1 MSTVPRMRTIPKA
14 FEELKK
20 LDPDTALTKTTLE
33 KMVKR
38 GEIPVVM
45 VGQHR
50 LINLDVLF
58 ETLYGLASEAP
69 KPPQQMI
76 GIHPINI

>member
-58 ETLYGLASEAP
+58 ERLSELSAQPPEAP
-69 KPPQQMI
+69 QRTV
-76 GIHPINI
+76 GIHKI